1 MRDLA
6 IVLLSIGI
14 LVLSVGHCMQEMKIT
29 NLERQSSRIEQAY
42 QAVIAENQQL
52 QRINEQNL
60 LLLSKGGWQ

>member
-1 MRDLA
+1 MRDLT
-6 IVLLSIGI
+6 IVLLSVSI
-14 LVLSVGHCMQEMKIT
+14 LVLTIGHYMQEVKIT

-60 LLLSKGGWQ
+60 LLLSKGGW

>member
-1 MRDLA
+1 MRNLVV
-6 IVLLSIGI
+6 ILLSIGV
-14 LVLSVGHCMQEMKIT
+14 LVLSIGHCMQEMKIT
-29 NLERQSSRIEQAY
+29 NLERQSRRIEQAY

>member
-42 QAVIAENQQL
+42 QVVIAENQQL

>member
-1 MRDLA
+1 MRDLTVA
-6 IVLLSIGI
+6 LLSVSI
-14 LVLSVGHCMQEMKIT
+14 LVLTIGHYMQEVKIT

-60 LLLSKGGWQ
+60 LLLSEGGW

>member
-1 MRDLA
+1 MRNLVV
-6 IVLLSIGI
+6 ILLSFGM
-14 LVLSVGHCMQEMKIT
+14 LALSIGHCMQEMKIT
-29 NLERQSSRIEQAY
+29 NLERQSRRIEQAY

>member
-14 LVLSVGHCMQEMKIT
+14 LVLSVGHYMQEMKIT
-29 NLERQSSRIEQAY
+29 NLERQSRRIEQAY
-42 QAVIAENQQL
+42 QAVIAEHQRL

-60 LLLSKGGWQ
+60 LLLSEGGW